1 MFIRSNI
8 EGNIKSMGRC
18 LTYSEPS
25 SLFIRNKQTTTENFK
40 NIDLSKIKTLLQTSI
55 SNNAYKF
62 TDYNV
67 GKVVKVKDGVAFIEN
82 LDNAKFGELVKILP
96 AYMSGMIVSLESTE
110 TAAILFGNDRNVKVG
125 DRVHCS
131 GNIVSVPVGYGLLG
145 RVLDPLGN
153 AIDRGGEINP

>member
-67 GKVVKVKDGVAFIEN
+67 GKVVKVKDGVAFIKN
-82 LDNAKFGELVKILP
+82 FTCIYV
-96 AYMSGMIVSLESTE
+96 
-110 TAAILFGNDRNVKVG
+110 RNGCFFRTK
-125 DRVHCS
+125 RNCCYF
-131 GNIVSVPVGYGLLG
+131 IWK
-145 RVLDPLGN
+145 
-153 AIDRGGEINP
+153 